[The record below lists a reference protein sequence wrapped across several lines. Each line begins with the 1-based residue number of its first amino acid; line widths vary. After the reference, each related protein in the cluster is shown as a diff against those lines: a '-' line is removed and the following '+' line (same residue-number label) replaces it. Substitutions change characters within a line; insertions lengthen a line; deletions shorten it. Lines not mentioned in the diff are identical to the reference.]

1 MLLHFPFDSH
11 LNDVTCMKALSQK
24 LGAGTVTLVT
34 DASRGKVASFNGAYL
49 DVSSFKTL
57 RRPVSKINQ
66 YIMWVLLNYKIY
78 NLLHYF
84 ELKCMLILLYF
95 KLHISWIIFA
105 YVNIFIA
112 CYLNIINNIFY

>member
-1 MLLHFPFDSH
+1 
-11 LNDVTCMKALSQK
+11 MKALSQK

-66 YIMWVLLNYKIY
+66 YIMWVLQNYKIF
-78 NLLHYF
+78 N
-84 ELKCMLILLYF
+84 F
-95 KLHISWIIFA
+95 KLHISCIIFA